1 MAASTK
7 LDDKQRW
14 KVVQVLRHW
23 TNNRQFGAK
32 DGDWKTELASWSK
45 WFNQSYPMLQKLPD
59 LTSDQPAP
67 SKYKYDDLLAFLTRD
82 PQGKKGDPIK
92 GKLAFTKAQ
101 CIKCHRFGNEGEGL
115 GPDLSA
121 ISKRFKRIE
130 ILESILYPSKII
142 SDQYRSTKVTLLDG
156 KTYNGLLAPQAGS
169 ITMLLQDGSKVVFKE
184 SDVEQRIAS
193 LISVMPEKLL
203 DQLTKEEIADLFA
216 FMETEAKK

>member
-1 MAASTK
+1 ME
-7 LDDKQRW
+7 Q
-14 KVVQVLRHW
+14 VVQSVIPHASKVTRLDQRS
-23 TNNRQFGAK
+23 TSAVQVQVRRLARVF
-32 DGDWKTELASWSK
+32 DW
-45 WFNQSYPMLQKLPD
+45 
-59 LTSDQPAP
+59 
-67 SKYKYDDLLAFLTRD
+67 RD